1 MTNPRTAD
9 TEKRIRMLKGEIRK
23 RELLDAAEKLFFSK
37 GYAATTINDILKTQ
51 SCSKGS
57 FYHHFDS
64 KLQVLSALC
73 AAHAGE
79 AYARYQA
86 TAASLANPLEQMD
99 CLLYESLP
107 VTPEE
112 KDMCALLIP
121 LYALPEGEEVLS
133 SLLKAQRE
141 FFFPELC
148 RLLDLLK
155 AQGQAFYPCTA
166 LPAVVWD
173 AHTGLYRRLLALGHE
188 MMKDGNSCQPAV
200 QEALDAAR
208 YLFER
213 ALGLPFGCVTII
225 RSAVCSETL
234 HRAAIEAKPPCG

>member
-1 MTNPRTAD
+1 MAD

-37 GYAATTINDILKTQ
+37 GYAATTINDILETQ

-79 AYARYQA
+79 AYKRYQA
-86 TAASLANPLEQMD
+86 AAAGLAGPLEQMD

-141 FFFPELC
+141 VFFPELC
-148 RLLDLLK
+148 RLLELLK
-155 AQGQAFYPCTA
+155 AQGQAFYPCAA
-166 LPAVVWD
+166 LPAIVWD
-173 AHTGLYRRLLALGHE
+173 AHTGLYRRLLALGHD
-188 MMKDGNSCQPAV
+188 MMKDDGSSGQPAV

-213 ALGLPFGCVTII
+213 TLSLPFGSVTII

-234 HRAAIEAKPPCG
+234 RRAAIEAKPPRG

>member
-1 MTNPRTAD
+1 
-9 TEKRIRMLKGEIRK
+9 MLKGETRK
-23 RELLDAAEKLFFSK
+23 RGLMEAAEGLFFSK

-64 KLQVLSALC
+64 KLEVLTALC
-73 AAHAGE
+73 VSHAEAAFM
-79 AYARYQA
+79 RYRA
-86 TAASLANPLEQMD
+86 TTERLEDSLERLD

-121 LYALPEGEEVLS
+121 LYALPEGDEVLS
-133 SLLKAQRE
+133 SLLAAQRE
-141 FFFPELC
+141 VFFPELC
-148 RLLDLLK
+148 CLLEALK
-155 AQGQAFYPCTA
+155 TQKRAFYPCAA

-173 AHTGLYRRLLALGHE
+173 AHTGLYRRLLALGNGI
-188 MMKDGNSCQPAV
+188 MKSGGGCQCQPQV
-200 QEALDAAR
+200 QESLDAAR

-213 ALGLPFGCVTII
+213 ALGLPFGSVTII
-225 RSAVCSETL
+225 RSTVCAETL
-234 HRAAIEAKPPCG
+234 WRAAIEAKPPRE